1 MIKANGGGP
10 CPPPFFVHQMVNR
23 LYTLH
28 YQFCHPERSAAES
41 KDDIPVD
48 AMQIYYNF
56 SPGFS
61 VHNFVVFCFQFLY
74 SMFKTK
80 KYLNNRKVAEA
91 VSRLLSNSVDPLFY
105 LSSFQTLSREPR
117 CLVTATGVFPFPL
130 QINDAKPQAAFPLHH
145 VLIS

>member
-1 MIKANGGGP
+1 MSASI
-10 CPPPFFVHQMVNR
+10 FVHQMVNR

-91 VSRLLSNSVDPLFY
+91 VSR
-105 LSSFQTLSREPR
+105 SFQTP
-117 CLVTATGVFPFPL
+117 
-130 QINDAKPQAAFPLHH
+130 
-145 VLIS
+145 